1 MTPEATRPSAGQ
13 ARRPST
19 LPKRVAAPSGSLY
32 RMIWR
37 WHFYAGILVAPTL
50 LVVTITGALYIF
62 RSEIENLAHAD
73 LRFVAPAG
81 ERAGAQAQ
89 VDAAVEA
96 FPGRPPA
103 SIELP
108 ADPGRSSVVRLGEG
122 RGALAVHVD
131 PFRAR
136 PLGAIDPDRP
146 GWTEAFFTTVLKI
159 HRELL
164 AGWPGRLV
172 VELTVGWTILLLA
185 TGLYLWW
192 PRRGGGP
199 AGVWWARFR
208 AKPYT
213 VLRDLHTVLGFYLL
227 APVAVIAVSGL
238 FYCLVW
244 GEAFHRATRGRP
256 EASGG
261 GTPSTSAAVR
271 GDPDPTPMPALSLDR
286 IEALARARY
295 PDRNLFI
302 TLPEP
307 GSRTFSLSAGND
319 YDNSYGPFVSARFE
333 LDRRDGRMVSHS
345 TLAEDERYWW
355 HGWAYP
361 LHVGSV
367 LGPTTKVIWLVACL
381 VLAAM
386 PVTGLWMWWIRRP
399 AGRAG
404 FPRRP
409 DRPVP
414 RGLVAAIAALSLLLP
429 VVGASI
435 LLILTGEAIVGVVRR
450 ALARQSPAP
459 A

>member
-13 ARRPST
+13 ALRTSSRPK
-19 LPKRVAAPSGSLY
+19 PIAAPSGSLY

-37 WHFYAGILVAPTL
+37 WHFYAGILVSPTL

-62 RSEIENLAHAD
+62 RSEIEDLAHAE

-108 ADPGRSSVVRLGEG
+108 ADPERSSVVRLGEG

-131 PFRAR
+131 PYRAR
-136 PLGAIDPDRP
+136 VLGAIDSDRP

-192 PRRGGGP
+192 PRRGGDP
-199 AGVWWARFR
+199 AGVWWARLR

-227 APVAVIAVSGL
+227 APIAVIAVSGL

-244 GEAFHRATRGRP
+244 GEAFHWATRGRP

-261 GTPSTSAAVR
+261 GTHPTPATVV
-271 GDPDPTPMPALSLDR
+271 GDSDPTPMPTLSLDR

-295 PDRNLFI
+295 PDRNLSI

-307 GSRTFSLSAGND
+307 VSQTVSLSAGND

-333 LDRRDGRMVSHS
+333 LDRRDGRMVLHS

-386 PVTGLWMWWIRRP
+386 PVSGLWMWWLRRP

-414 RGLVAAIAALSLLLP
+414 RGLVVAIAALSLLLP

-435 LLILTGEAIVGVVRR
+435 LLILLGEAIVGVVRR
-450 ALARQSPAP
+450 ALARRPTAP